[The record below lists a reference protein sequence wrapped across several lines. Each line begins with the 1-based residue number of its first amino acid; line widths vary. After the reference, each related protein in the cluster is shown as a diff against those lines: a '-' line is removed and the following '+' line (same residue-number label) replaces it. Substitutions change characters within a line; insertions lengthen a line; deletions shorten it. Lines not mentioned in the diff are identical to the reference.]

1 MAARGKM
8 AEVEKRDGRKSDHDC
23 DAFVVDAVVVD
34 RWFQKVG
41 ILLEPECVN

>member
-1 MAARGKM
+1 M
-8 AEVEKRDGRKSDHDC
+8 AEVERGNGKRSDHDC

-41 ILLEPECVN
+41 VLLEPECIH